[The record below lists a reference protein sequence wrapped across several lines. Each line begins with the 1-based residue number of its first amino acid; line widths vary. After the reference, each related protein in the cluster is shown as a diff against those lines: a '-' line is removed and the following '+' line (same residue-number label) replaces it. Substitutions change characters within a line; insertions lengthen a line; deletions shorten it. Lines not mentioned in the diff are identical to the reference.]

1 MAAKERSSYRLP
13 GGFARS
19 ASDRMSVIPGRW
31 ASIEPES
38 GGRGGRFPGPRS
50 VPVGNGE
57 KGCHYNEILGAP
69 RTPHPER
76 RARGLRAGPLMAN
89 ALQFHRTVRDGDA
102 EGGAD
107 GAFDKVDVTAVGA
120 DQLSGD
126 GKAKA

>member
-38 GGRGGRFPGPRS
+38 GGRGGRYPGPRS
-50 VPVGNGE
+50 VPAGNGE

-76 RARGLRAGPLMAN
+76 RARRLRSGSLMAN
-89 ALQFHRTVRDGDA
+89 ALQFHRQVRDGGA
-102 EGGAD
+102 EGGAE
-107 GAFDKVDVTAVGA
+107 GALDLRDYTA
-120 DQLSGD
+120 
-126 GKAKA
+126 